1 MTMIESGDG
10 IPQQAFR
17 FLTSDERT
25 QVLAIATPVI
35 LEKGKEL
42 FHNGDAA
49 ESIYFLETGKLAVL
63 QETGFNDRTQ
73 VVALLQPGAS
83 VGEGGSLDDSLRTAT
98 IIAIEDSLLYCLK
111 RRSLNSLGEGNPS
124 LLLKIIKRLLYA
136 ANLRLHKCS
145 ERLAHIL

>member
-1 MTMIESGDG
+1 MIESGDG
-10 IPQQAFR
+10 IPQQSFR
-17 FLTSDERT
+17 FLTPEERA
-25 QVLAIATPVI
+25 QVLASATPVI

-49 ESIYFLETGKLAVL
+49 ESIYFLETGRLAVL

-83 VGEGGSLDDSLRTAT
+83 VGEGGFLDDSFRTAT
-98 IIAIEDSLLYCLK
+98 IVAIEDSVLYCLK
-111 RRSLNSLGEGNPS
+111 RQSLNSLGGDNPH
-124 LLLKIIKRLLYA
+124 LLLKIIKRFLYA
-136 ANLRLHKCS
+136 ANLRLQKSS